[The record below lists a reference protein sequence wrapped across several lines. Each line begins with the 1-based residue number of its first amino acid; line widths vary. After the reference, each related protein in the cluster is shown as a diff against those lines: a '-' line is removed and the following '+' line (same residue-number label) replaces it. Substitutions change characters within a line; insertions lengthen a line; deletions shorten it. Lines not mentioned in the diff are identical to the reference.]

1 MGYRSQVVL
10 AMNKAAFMLFIEDVK
25 GSTKE
30 HKEEILSVIND
41 TDMLAINKD
50 GSVLLQ
56 WDSIKWYDNF
66 DSISFLTDFINRIN
80 MISEDS
86 YVGQAP
92 TIHFNK
98 IGEDYEDIEEISS
111 CVDDNAFEIF
121 IERNISFTVN
131 NNEVTEKGFFNKI
144 FEEEGKENEKK
155 DSIL

>member
-1 MGYRSQVVL
+1 MILIRLLLIKMG
-10 AMNKAAFMLFIEDVK
+10 LFYFSGIA
-25 GSTKE
+25 
-30 HKEEILSVIND
+30 LSG
-41 TDMLAINKD
+41 M
-50 GSVLLQ
+50 
-56 WDSIKWYDNF
+56 
-66 DSISFLTDFINRIN
+66 ISLLTDFINRIN